1 MAKII
6 MFKGGVETLTYF
18 SQELA
23 EYYMKKGHDIFWY
36 DLEQSLHSA
45 KKVKKFI
52 KYQETIVL
60 TFNFLG
66 LSGEKGCYDET
77 AGYVWEQYD
86 IPCYN
91 IVVDHPLYYTER
103 YEQLP
108 PRYYQICIDRKHL
121 QYMKDY
127 YDDITADLF
136 LPLAGNQT
144 ASEHLSFEG
153 RFGDRQE
160 WEKRR
165 PVAIM
170 FAGNYRTPEE
180 YEKYITRINDEY
192 TAFYRGIISEL
203 LHHPQRSLEEV
214 AKRHCVRE
222 MGQLTKQEWQICFQ
236 HMNFIDLY
244 LRFKVRKQA
253 IEALL
258 KAGFTVDVYGHGY
271 EEFEYD
277 GFDENARKRLRMHGP
292 LDTMGCLKAMEQA
305 KISLNVMPWF
315 KDGAHDRIFSSML
328 QGSVCVTDD
337 SIYLREQLT
346 DGENIVFYDL
356 NQLEKMTK
364 QVENLLN
371 NPDAMYDLVRTA
383 YRYAINGHTWK
394 DRAAVLEA
402 YIERTWKSLS

>member
-23 EYYMKKGHDIFWY
+23 EYFRAKGHDIFWY
-36 DLEQSLHSA
+36 DLEQSMHSA
-45 KKVKKFI
+45 KMVKKFI

-66 LSGEKGCYDET
+66 LSGEKGCYDEA
-77 AGYVWEQYD
+77 AGYIWEQYD

-91 IVVDHPLYYTER
+91 IVVDHPLYYAER

-108 PRYYQICIDRKHL
+108 PKYYQIAIDRKHL

-127 YDDITADLF
+127 YSDITTELF
-136 LPLAGNQT
+136 LPLAGNRIVL
-144 ASEHLSFEG
+144 EPLSFEE
-153 RFGDRQE
+153 RFGEMEE
-160 WEKRR
+160 WEKKRSTT
-165 PVAIM
+165 IM

-180 YEKYITRINDEY
+180 YEPYITRINDEY

-203 LHHPQRSLEEV
+203 LHHPERSLEEV

-222 MGQLTKQEWQICFQ
+222 MGQLSIEEWRICFQ

-244 LRFKVRKQA
+244 LRFTVRKRA
-253 IEALL
+253 IEAML

-271 EEFEYD
+271 EEFQYD
-277 GFDENARKRLRMHGP
+277 GYDENARKRLRIHGP
-292 LDTMGCLKAMEQA
+292 LNTIGCLNAMEQS

-328 QGSVCVTDD
+328 QGSVSVTDD

-346 DGENIVFYDL
+346 DGAEVIFYDL
-356 NQLEKMTK
+356 NRMDKMTER
-364 QVENLLN
+364 VANLLGR
-371 NPDAMYDLVRTA
+371 PDKMYNMAKTA
-383 YRYAINGHTWK
+383 YEYALNNHTWQNRAKVIEQYIK
-394 DRAAVLEA
+394 DTGFAL
-402 YIERTWKSLS
+402 